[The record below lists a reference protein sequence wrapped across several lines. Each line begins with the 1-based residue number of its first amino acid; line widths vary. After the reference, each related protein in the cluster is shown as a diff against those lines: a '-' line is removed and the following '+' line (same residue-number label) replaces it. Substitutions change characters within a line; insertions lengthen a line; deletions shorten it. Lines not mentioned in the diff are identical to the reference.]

1 MIVYRICNS
10 IYANDLNGTG
20 AKMYGGRWNSK
31 GIPMLYTS
39 SSRALAALEVL
50 VHLPTNNVKPVDFA
64 VVSISLPDNS
74 IEEIDYK
81 KLKNE
86 IDENGL
92 NSNFRWIGDN
102 WIKKNTSLLLKV
114 PSVVIKEEYNF
125 LVNPLHKDFHKIK
138 ILSIQK
144 FNFDSRLEL
153 K

>member
-10 IYANDLNGTG
+10 FYANDLSGTG

-39 SSRALAALEVL
+39 SSRALAALEVM
-50 VHLPTNNVKPVDFA
+50 VHLPANNVNPIDFA
-64 VVSISLPDNS
+64 LVSISLPDKS

-81 KLKNE
+81 MLEKE
-86 IDENGL
+86 INKNGL
-92 NSNFRWIGDN
+92 NSNFRIIGDN
-102 WIKKNTSLLLKV
+102 WMKKNTSLLLKV

-125 LVNPLHKDFHKIK
+125 LVNPFHKDFHKIT
-138 ILSIQK
+138 IVSVQK
-144 FNFDSRLEL
+144 FNFDSRLQL